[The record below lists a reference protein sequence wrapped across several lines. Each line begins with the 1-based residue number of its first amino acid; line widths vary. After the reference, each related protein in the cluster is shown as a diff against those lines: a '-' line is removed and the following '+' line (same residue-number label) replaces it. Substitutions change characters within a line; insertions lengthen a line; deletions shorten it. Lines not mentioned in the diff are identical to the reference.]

1 MFGNLNPME
10 LMVVVGVAVLLFG
23 KRLPEVGR
31 TLGKGIVEF
40 KKGIRGIEEEF
51 RYDETAIKH
60 SYKPEP
66 TTTPA
71 DLIEST
77 VPKFEPP
84 TTAPVRQAD
93 HPAPVVTQD

>member
-10 LMVVVGVAVLLFG
+10 LMVVLGVAVLLFG

-40 KKGIRGIEEEF
+40 KKGIRGLEDEF
-51 RYDETAIKH
+51 RLEEPSHYRH
-60 SYKPEP
+60 PEP
-66 TTTPA
+66 AHTPS
-71 DLIEST
+71 DLVESS

-84 TTAPVRQAD
+84 RFDPPTSAPARQD
-93 HPAPVVTQD
+93 VPAQS

>member
-10 LMVVVGVAVLLFG
+10 LMVVLGIAVLLFG

-51 RYDETAIKH
+51 RYDEHAVKH
-60 SYKPEP
+60 TYQPEP
-66 TTTPA
+66 ATIPS
-71 DLIEST
+71 DLVEST

-84 TTAPVRQAD
+84 TTAPVRQPEQ
-93 HPAPVVTQD
+93 HSEVV